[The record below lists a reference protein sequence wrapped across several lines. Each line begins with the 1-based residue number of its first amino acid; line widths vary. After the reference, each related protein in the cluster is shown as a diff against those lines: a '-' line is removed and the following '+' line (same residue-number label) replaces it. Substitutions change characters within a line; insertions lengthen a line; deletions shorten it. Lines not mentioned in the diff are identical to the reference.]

1 MLDWRLL
8 LGHKMRL
15 GIGGKWNLGRL
26 RQEDQRWTIGRIM
39 PRRTIIMTW
48 TCQIVASVGRVGGR
62 LHVAALIVEVGSEV
76 VDMYRGRLL
85 TIGHAG
91 QGDGDAGTSLLEAG
105 HKWRSVG
112 RQNMTTVASILTW
125 FRGC

>member
-1 MLDWRLL
+1 
-8 LGHKMRL
+8 MRL

-39 PRRTIIMTW
+39 TRLTFIMTW
-48 TCQIVASVGRVGGR
+48 TCQIVASVGRVGGG
-62 LHVAALIVEVGSEV
+62 LQVAALIVEVGSEV

>member
-1 MLDWRLL
+1 M
-8 LGHKMRL
+8 
-15 GIGGKWNLGRL
+15 
-26 RQEDQRWTIGRIM
+26 
-39 PRRTIIMTW
+39 
-48 TCQIVASVGRVGGR
+48 ASVGRVGGG
-62 LHVAALIVEVGSEV
+62 LQVAALIVEVGSEV

-85 TIGHAG
+85 AIGHAG

-125 FRGC
+125 F